1 MINLDLTKK
10 YVLAVSG
17 GIDSMVML
25 HCFAA
30 YCPRPN
36 FSVVTV
42 NHGIRTEAQSDCE
55 FVKRY
60 CGELGVSCEIYIVNV
75 PEYSKE
81 SKLSE
86 ETAARILR
94 YKVLDGIDCDY
105 VCLAHHQ
112 GDNAETVLMHV
123 LRGSGALGA
132 SGIKR
137 QNGKYLRPLLDM
149 SRDEIERYASEHN
162 VPFVNDSTNDET
174 KYTRNYI
181 RKKIIPALKELN
193 PSAEQNIIR
202 FAENIAADNE
212 YLDSLADIST
222 VEFSFNS
229 ARIPVSLLIQPQPI
243 AYRIL
248 SKTFR
253 QLGVVKDVERT
264 HVDAIIGLAQG
275 QGGRKAYL
283 PFGYIAVNDYEYVT
297 IEQLEITD
305 ESEYELPS
313 ALGQTVTPVGVVEVS
328 QTERTDCLKID
339 VNKLPVDAVFRF
351 KRQGDVFA
359 KFGGGSKPLKK
370 YLIDRKIPQRQRQ
383 NLLLVASGN
392 EVFVILG
399 VEISEKLKVTDESNV
414 YYISIKKENVL

>member
-1 MINLDLTKK
+1 
-10 YVLAVSG
+10 
-17 GIDSMVML
+17 
-25 HCFAA
+25 
-30 YCPRPN
+30 
-36 FSVVTV
+36 
-42 NHGIRTEAQSDCE
+42 
-55 FVKRY
+55 
-60 CGELGVSCEIYIVNV
+60 
-75 PEYSKE
+75 
-81 SKLSE
+81 
-86 ETAARILR
+86 
-94 YKVLDGIDCDY
+94 
-105 VCLAHHQ
+105 
-112 GDNAETVLMHV
+112 
-123 LRGSGALGA
+123 
-132 SGIKR
+132 
-137 QNGKYLRPLLDM
+137 M

-305 ESEYELPS
+305 ESEYEIPF

-359 KFGGGSKPLKK
+359 KFGGGSNPLKK